1 MCKPVCSRMD
11 KRVVRHSIGRKDSK
25 SHGMSWHHMA
35 SYGIIWH
42 HMPSCHGISS
52 PLRSCVSHQPFEGRD
67 AAAFLAPPPRRPG
80 LVVGTRAV
88 EVRKMVDDGGEI
100 V

>member
-1 MCKPVCSRMD
+1 M
-11 KRVVRHSIGRKDSK
+11 GQKDSK
-25 SHGMSWHHMA
+25 SHGMSW
-35 SYGIIWH
+35 
-42 HMPSCHGISS
+42 
-52 PLRSCVSHQPFEGRD
+52 HQPFEGRD

>member
-1 MCKPVCSRMD
+1 
-11 KRVVRHSIGRKDSK
+11 
-25 SHGMSWHHMA
+25 MSWHLF
-35 SYGIIWH
+35 SFEKLCF
-42 HMPSCHGISS
+42 P
-52 PLRSCVSHQPFEGRD
+52 QPFEGRD